1 MEQFTYKITD
11 PVGIHA
17 RPAGQLVK
25 LAKGLSS
32 TVTIAKGEKSVSA
45 LKLIALMGL
54 GIKSGDTITVNV
66 EGANEKVDS
75 ARIKAFLEE
84 RL

>member
-25 LAKGLSS
+25 LVKGLSS

>member
-11 PVGIHA
+11 PTGIHA

-25 LAKGLSS
+25 LMKELSS
-32 TVTIAKGEKSVSA
+32 SVTITKGDKTVTGT
-45 LKLIALMGL
+45 KLIALMGL
-54 GIKSGDTITVNV
+54 GIKCGDTITVQV
-66 EGANEKVDS
+66 EGDNEKVDS
-75 ARIKAFLEE
+75 ARIKSFLEE

>member
-11 PVGIHA
+11 PTGIHA

-25 LAKGLSS
+25 LMKELSS
-32 TVTIAKGEKSVSA
+32 LVTITKGDKTVTGT
-45 LKLIALMGL
+45 KLIALMGL
-54 GIKSGDTITVNV
+54 GIKCGDTITVQV
-66 EGANEKVDS
+66 EGDNEKVDS
-75 ARIKAFLEE
+75 ARIKSFLEE

>member
-11 PVGIHA
+11 PTGIHA

-25 LAKGLSS
+25 LMKELPSS
-32 TVTIAKGEKSVSA
+32 VTITKGDKTVA
-45 LKLIALMGL
+45 GTKLIALMGL
-54 GIKSGDTITVNV
+54 GIKCGDTITVQV
-66 EGANEKVDS
+66 EGDNEKVDC
-75 ARIKAFLEE
+75 ARIKSFLEE